1 MWSASNIKEGNSSHS
16 PVLFI
21 QTQDKIPSP
30 LKILSAS
37 PVFHSILQ
45 DVLLQ
50 DHPDCPAAG
59 NLRSRSGMEPTRQGE
74 RGKSP
79 STEIAPSII
88 RINEDSRLSWS
99 STTRSV
105 WPSSFVTSAPT
116 TSATTCWPTLPSA
129 TSLICLLS

>member
-1 MWSASNIKEGNSSHS
+1 MSEANVNMIYVECIEYKRNKLLAS

-30 LKILSAS
+30 LQILSLS

-59 NLRSRSGMEPTRQGE
+59 NLRSRSGMEQTRQGE
-74 RGKSP
+74 RGKS
-79 STEIAPSII
+79 
-88 RINEDSRLSWS
+88 S
-99 STTRSV
+99 ST
-105 WPSSFVTSAPT
+105 
-116 TSATTCWPTLPSA
+116 
-129 TSLICLLS
+129 